1 MSDCN
6 SNTAIAMQKRRVW
19 LQMTNAGHTGA
30 ADMRKAK
37 DPTPECPILDK
48 LDRYEQTSR
57 RTQAMMR
64 DAMHMKKIRK
74 DCLQPRNQSSER
86 RPTTPRCLHVTMSEL
101 VSVQQGKQITTVS
114 LPKRAISSTKMRTI
128 ARRCQRGHALSCK
141 FYVWKAR

>member
-1 MSDCN
+1 
-6 SNTAIAMQKRRVW
+6 MQKRRVW

-57 RTQAMMR
+57 RTQAMVR

-74 DCLQPRNQSSER
+74 DVEDALAFLPEAADSRKIF
-86 RPTTPRCLHVTMSEL
+86 L
-101 VSVQQGKQITTVS
+101 VSGLLI
-114 LPKRAISSTKMRTI
+114 
-128 ARRCQRGHALSCK
+128 
-141 FYVWKAR
+141 